1 MSANPARA
9 ETAPKILHLGV
20 NTEFHVAPGERVLF
34 AGSGRFAV
42 VFPGDSS
49 FSEHVFSD
57 ANVKSQP
64 ARQCQGRFQYYWA
77 EAGSE
82 AARAATPGVMISGVV
97 APILPA
103 MASGTSRRDGAG
115 TIIVA

>member
-1 MSANPARA
+1 MNANPARVA
-9 ETAPKILHLGV
+9 TAPKMLHLGV

-34 AGSGRFAV
+34 AGPGRFAV
-42 VFPGDSS
+42 VFPGDSP

-57 ANVKSQP
+57 ANSKSQP

-77 EAGSE
+77 QAGLVTPP
-82 AARAATPGVMISGVV
+82 AATPGVMISGVV

-103 MASGTSRRDGAG
+103 MASGTSRRGGAG
-115 TIIVA
+115 TIVVD